1 MTTATKFQA
10 PQVFQVPEEAINE
23 IQSAVMAA
31 SAVQFDVW
39 TRLVRSQ
46 QQLAEA
52 SVKFWFKA
60 LSLPQG

>member
-10 PQVFQVPEEAINE
+10 PQVFQVPEEGINE
-23 IQSAVMAA
+23 IQSAVIAA
-31 SAVQFDVW
+31 SAAQFEAW
-39 TRLVRSQ
+39 TKLVRSQ

-52 SVKFWFKA
+52 GVKFWFKA

>member
-10 PQVFQVPEEAINE
+10 FQAPQVPEEAINE
-23 IQSAVMAA
+23 IQSAVIAA
-31 SAVQFDVW
+31 GAAQFVAW

-60 LSLPQG
+60 LSLP